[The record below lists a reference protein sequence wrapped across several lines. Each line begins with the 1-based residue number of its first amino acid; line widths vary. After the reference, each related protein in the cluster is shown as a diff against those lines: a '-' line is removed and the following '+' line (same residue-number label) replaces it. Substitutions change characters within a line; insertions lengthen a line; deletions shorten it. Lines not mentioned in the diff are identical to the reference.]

1 LALAGGGGVTTLCR
15 DCFAILDGEDRRRC
29 PSCKSPRL
37 LRHAE
42 LATLS
47 MAHLDC
53 DAFYAAI
60 EKRDNPA
67 LADKPVIVGGG
78 KRGVVSTACYVARTF
93 GVKSAMPMFKALA
106 ACPNAVV
113 VHPNIQ
119 KYAAVS
125 REVRDLMLETTPL
138 VEPLSLDEA
147 FIDLSGTER
156 LHKATPAQTLA
167 RLAKRIEDELK
178 ITVSIG
184 LSFNKFLAKVA
195 SDLDKPRGFS
205 VIGRAEAVAFLD
217 TKPVTL
223 LPGVGK
229 VFAAS
234 LARDGIFTIGDVR
247 RRNVKQLSAHFGS
260 SGLWLWRLS
269 NADDTRTVEPRA
281 PAKGIS
287 AETTF
292 EHDLSDPEQLAR
304 VLWSLCERVSARA
317 KAADLGGKVVQ
328 LKLKTAEFKLVT
340 RRHTL
345 DGATQ
350 LARRLFETGHDLLKA
365 EAKGTR
371 YRLIGIGLADLVPA
385 GQCDEGNLFDQ
396 DGARRDAA
404 ERAMDKVREKF
415 GSTAIRKGRSL

>member
-1 LALAGGGGVTTLCR
+1 MTTLCR
-15 DCFAILDGEDRRRC
+15 DCFTLIDDAPRRC

-37 LRHAE
+37 LRHE
-42 LATLS
+42 EVATLS
-47 MAHLDC
+47 MAHIDC
-53 DAFYAAI
+53 DAFYATI

-67 LADKPVIVGGG
+67 IADKPVIVGGG
-78 KRGVVSTACYVARTF
+78 KRGVVSAACYVARTF

-113 VHPNIQ
+113 VRPNMQ
-119 KYAAVS
+119 KYVS
-125 REVRDLMLETTPL
+125 VGREVRQLMLETTPL

-147 FIDLSGTER
+147 FLDLTGTDR
-156 LHKATPAQTLA
+156 LHKCTPAQTLA
-167 RLAKRIEDELK
+167 RLARRIEEEIA

-205 VIGRAEAVAFLD
+205 IIGRAEAVDFLD
-217 TKPVTL
+217 KRPVTL

-229 VFAAS
+229 AFAAS

-247 RRNVKQLSAHFGS
+247 RRNPKELGAHFGS

-292 EHDLSDPEQLAR
+292 EHDIADKDQLSR
-304 VLWSLCERVSARA
+304 ILWALCEKVSARA
-317 KAADLGGKVVQ
+317 KAADLGGKVIQ
-328 LKLKTAEFKLVT
+328 LKLKTADFKIVT

-345 DGATQ
+345 DRPTQ
-350 LARRLFETGHDLLKA
+350 LARRLFETGSDLLKA
-365 EAKGTR
+365 EAKGKR
-371 YRLIGIGLADLVPA
+371 YRLIGIGFADLVPA
-385 GQCDEGNLFDQ
+385 GRTDEADLFDQ
-396 DGARRDAA
+396 KGARKDAA

-415 GSTAIRKGRSL
+415 GSSAIKKGRSL

>member
-1 LALAGGGGVTTLCR
+1 MSTLCR
-15 DCFAILDGEDRRRC
+15 DCLTLHATAHLRRC

-37 LRHAE
+37 LRHDE
-42 LATLS
+42 IATLT
-47 MAHLDC
+47 MAHVDC
-53 DAFYAAI
+53 DAFYATI

-78 KRGVVSTACYVARTF
+78 KRGVVSAACYVARTF

-106 ACPNAVV
+106 ACPKAVV
-113 VHPNIQ
+113 VHPNMQ
-119 KYAAVS
+119 KYASVS
-125 REVRDLMLETTPL
+125 RDVRQLMLETTPL

-147 FIDLSGTER
+147 FLDLTGTER
-156 LHKATPAQTLA
+156 LHKCAPAQTLA
-167 RLAKRIEDELK
+167 RLSKRIEDELA
-178 ITVSIG
+178 ITVSVG

-205 VIGRAEAVAFLD
+205 VIGRTEAVNFLD
-217 TKPVTL
+217 GKPVTL
-223 LPGVGK
+223 LPGVGRA
-229 VFAAS
+229 FAAS

-247 RRNVKQLSAHFGS
+247 RRNPKELGAHFGS

-292 EHDLSDPEQLAR
+292 EQDIADTDQLAR
-304 VLWSLCERVSARA
+304 ILWSLCEKVSARA
-317 KAADLGGKVVQ
+317 KAAELGGKTVQ
-328 LKLKTAEFKLVT
+328 LKLKTVDFRIVT

-345 DGATQ
+345 ESPTQ
-350 LARRLFETGHDLLKA
+350 LARRLFETGNDLLKA
-365 EAKGTR
+365 EPKGKR
-371 YRLIGIGLADLVPA
+371 YRLIGIGLAELVDA
-385 GQCDEGNLFDQ
+385 EHCDEADLFDQ
-396 DGARRDAA
+396 TRARRDAA

-415 GSTAIRKGRSL
+415 GTGAIRKGRSL

>member
-1 LALAGGGGVTTLCR
+1 MTTLCR
-15 DCFAILDGEDRRRC
+15 DCFALIEDGPRRC

-37 LRHAE
+37 LRHDEVAE
-42 LATLS
+42 LS
-47 MAHLDC
+47 MAHIDC
-53 DAFYAAI
+53 DAFYATI

-67 LADKPVIVGGG
+67 IADKPVIIGGG
-78 KRGVVSTACYVARTF
+78 KRGVVSAACYVARTF

-113 VHPNIQ
+113 IRPNMQ
-119 KYAAVS
+119 KYASVG
-125 REVRDLMLETTPL
+125 REVRQLMLETTPL

-147 FIDLSGTER
+147 FLDLSGTER
-156 LHKATPAQTLA
+156 LHKYKPAQTLA
-167 RLAKRIEDELK
+167 RLARRIEDEIA

-205 VIGRAEAVAFLD
+205 VIGRAEAVDFLD
-217 TKPVTL
+217 KRPVTL

-229 VFAAS
+229 AFAAALS
-234 LARDGIFTIGDVR
+234 RDGIFTIGDVR
-247 RRNVKQLSAHFGS
+247 RRHAKELAAQFGA

-269 NADDTRTVEPRA
+269 NADDTRTVEPRT

-292 EHDLSDPEQLAR
+292 EHDTADKEQLSR
-304 VLWSLCERVSARA
+304 ILWGLCEKVSARA
-317 KAADLGGKVVQ
+317 KAADLGGNVIQ
-328 LKLKTAEFKLVT
+328 LKLKTADFKIVT

-345 DGATQ
+345 ERPTQ
-350 LARRLFETGHDLLKA
+350 LARRLFETGSDLLNA
-365 EAKGTR
+365 ETGNKR

-385 GQCDEGNLFDQ
+385 EKTDGADLFDQ
-396 DGARRDAA
+396 KGARRDAA

-415 GSTAIRKGRSL
+415 GTSAIKKGRSL